1 MPDTPA
7 LREPFRELV
16 PKNRQQES
24 RRCRKSQ
31 SGWPVWSQ
39 EKRGGGTEV
48 ALAAVVEH
56 LIDFFDRYI
65 RGHTEA
71 LVYDDGFRRWSYSGD
86 DVRATAEVFA
96 GRLADAGLRN
106 GDRLLIW
113 SDSRP
118 EWVAAFWGCTLCG
131 VAVIPLDAAAS
142 PELVRRIIK
151 VAAPRGILIGDGL
164 QVEQLPSSMFVW
176 RLRDI
181 RRINSSTT
189 PASHKGAETRA
200 DFTRAHVGPHTVA
213 EIVFT
218 SGTTGEPKGVVLTHR
233 NILANI
239 TPVERGVDAF
249 RRYLWPFR
257 PIRFLSLLPLSHMFG
272 QALAMFFPPL
282 VNATT
287 VFMTGHKPDQI
298 IAQVRRHRITL
309 VVTVPRVL
317 EMLRDRVR
325 HLAPACAT
333 PDPSERALPVRL
345 WRYRD
350 AHSLFGWRFCGF
362 VLGGAQLDEALEVF
376 WQRLG
381 YAVIQGYG
389 LTETAPMVAWNN
401 PFKVKHGTVG
411 RPLEGIE
418 VRLAAD
424 GEILVKGPT
433 VTSGYLNAPEETRSA
448 LEGGWF
454 HTGDIGAFDD
464 SGHLVIRGRKK
475 DVIATSEGLKVFP
488 EDVERV
494 LEAVP
499 GVREAAV
506 VGRLVNHAEYVHAVL
521 VLHPNAD
528 PATILRE
535 ANAKLE
541 PHQRIRDFSVWT
553 HGPLPRTEPM
563 RKLKRF
569 EIRRWV
575 EEGRPE
581 RAEETP
587 APTGD
592 VERLLSRYAK
602 DRIVNPDTTLDE
614 LGLTSLDRI
623 ELMMALEEQAR
634 VTLSE
639 TAVDEAR
646 TVGDLRRLTE
656 QAAET
661 GVAPEPF
668 SFPSWSRWRLIRL
681 VRNVSQ
687 RTWIL
692 PLASVFVRLR
702 VEGREHLRGLSGP
715 LIFASNHQSH
725 FDTPVLLKALPRRW
739 RRAIAIA
746 MAKDY
751 FDAHFFPE
759 QYTARERLT
768 TSAIYYLVTFFF
780 NAFPL
785 PQKEPG
791 ARRTLRYMGELVTD
805 GFSILIF
812 PEGHR
817 TERGEINTFQPGV
830 GILGSKLRL
839 SVVPIRLEGVERVLH
854 HTWRWPRRGNVSV
867 TFGAPLVLEGEDYVA
882 LARRV
887 QEAVVALQPSPV
899 DGSHRASAAAA

>member
-1 MPDTPA
+1 M
-7 LREPFRELV
+7 
-16 PKNRQQES
+16 
-24 RRCRKSQ
+24 
-31 SGWPVWSQ
+31 
-39 EKRGGGTEV
+39 
-48 ALAAVVEH
+48 
-56 LIDFFDRYI
+56 
-65 RGHTEA
+65 
-71 LVYDDGFRRWSYSGD
+71 
-86 DVRATAEVFA
+86 FA
-96 GRLADAGLRN
+96 
-106 GDRLLIW
+106 
-113 SDSRP
+113 
-118 EWVAAFWGCTLCG
+118 
-131 VAVIPLDAAAS
+131 
-142 PELVRRIIK
+142 
-151 VAAPRGILIGDGL
+151 
-164 QVEQLPSSMFVW
+164 W
-176 RLRDI
+176 RLRDV
-181 RRINSSTT
+181 RWINALTT

-200 DFTRAHVGPHTVA
+200 DFTRADVGPQTVA

-239 TPVERGVDAF
+239 TPVEREVRAF

-282 VNATT
+282 VNAAT
-287 VFMTGHKPDQI
+287 VFMTGYNPDQI

-333 PDPSERALPVRL
+333 PDPSEHALPVRL
-345 WRYRD
+345 WRYRE

-424 GEILVKGPT
+424 GEILVKGPS

-506 VGRLVNHAEYVHAVL
+506 VGRLVDHAEYVHAVL

-528 PATILRE
+528 PATIIRE

-553 HGPLPRTEPM
+553 RGTLPRTEPM

-569 EIRRWV
+569 EIRSWV
-575 EEGRPE
+575 EQGRPE
-581 RAEETP
+581 RAGEEP
-587 APTGD
+587 APTDD

-602 DRIVNPDTTLDE
+602 DRIVRPDTTLDE

-656 QAAET
+656 QAAESWRGART
-661 GVAPEPF
+661 VLVSLVEPLAVDPTREKRQPTDVDSAAGQRLLPSSGRRTRALGRAVRAAHLRVQPSEPF
-668 SFPSWSRWRLIRL
+668 RYARPPEGASWSVASSDRRRDGEGILRCAFL
-681 VRNVSQ
+681 PRTPHSQ
-687 RTWIL
+687 GTTDDERHLLSRHVLLQCVPPAT
-692 PLASVFVRLR
+692 
-702 VEGREHLRGLSGP
+702 EGAWSQADAALHGRARDGWLFDLDLSGRP
-715 LIFASNHQSH
+715 
-725 FDTPVLLKALPRRW
+725 P
-739 RRAIAIA
+739 
-746 MAKDY
+746 
-751 FDAHFFPE
+751 
-759 QYTARERLT
+759 
-768 TSAIYYLVTFFF
+768 
-780 NAFPL
+780 
-785 PQKEPG
+785 
-791 ARRTLRYMGELVTD
+791 
-805 GFSILIF
+805 
-812 PEGHR
+812 
-817 TERGEINTFQPGV
+817 
-830 GILGSKLRL
+830 
-839 SVVPIRLEGVERVLH
+839 
-854 HTWRWPRRGNVSV
+854 
-867 TFGAPLVLEGEDYVA
+867 
-882 LARRV
+882 
-887 QEAVVALQPSPV
+887 
-899 DGSHRASAAAA
+899 HRAR